1 MSEII
6 LGKFADILKFIELL
20 QHLGILL
27 FKTNLCLELFM
38 DLAHFLYS

>member
-20 QHLGILL
+20 QPLGILL
-27 FKTNLCLELFM
+27 GKTNTIM
-38 DLAHFLYS
+38 

>member
-20 QHLGILL
+20 QPLEILL
-27 FKTNLCLELFM
+27 FKINLCLELFM
-38 DLAHFLYS
+38 DLTHFLYL